1 MMTFLAMALTA
12 FVCFALVFYIKQ
24 RQFSSPAV
32 RMPYQLKRP
41 LFEQA
46 ERELLGA
53 LEQAAG
59 ERYRVL
65 AKVRIADVVEVTA
78 VPRRSY
84 WHHATNRI
92 SAARFDFL
100 LCDPHSLEPACA
112 VEMEAASEAN
122 AFLDELCQTIGLPL
136 VRLDAQQARSFA
148 ALRSFIDGLPA
159 SGARPPA
166 DSSMRE

>member
-1 MMTFLAMALTA
+1 MTFFAMVLAA
-12 FVCFALVFYIKQ
+12 FVCFVLVFYIKQ

-41 LFEQA
+41 LFEPA
-46 ERELLGA
+46 ERELLAA

-78 VPRRSY
+78 VPRRAY
-84 WHHATNRI
+84 WYHASNRI

-100 LCDPHSLEPACA
+100 LCDPVSLEPACA

-122 AFLDELCQTIGLPL
+122 AFLDELCQAIGLPL
-136 VRLDAQQARSFA
+136 MRLDAEQARSFA
-148 ALRSFIDGLPA
+148 ILRTFIDQL
-159 SGARPPA
+159 RPPVNP
-166 DSSMRE
+166 

>member
-1 MMTFLAMALTA
+1 MTFLAMVLTA

-41 LFEQA
+41 LFEPA
-46 ERELLGA
+46 EQELLAA
-53 LEQAAG
+53 LEQAVG

-84 WHHATNRI
+84 WYHATNRI

-100 LCDPHSLEPACA
+100 LCDPQSLEPACA
-112 VEMEAASEAN
+112 IEMEAASEAN

-136 VRLDAQQARSFA
+136 VRLDAEQARSFA
-148 ALRSFIDGLPA
+148 TLRTFIDQL
-159 SGARPPA
+159 RPPA
-166 DSSMRE
+166 QE

>member
-1 MMTFLAMALTA
+1 MTFLAMALTA

-32 RMPYQLKRP
+32 RMPYQLKQP
-41 LFEQA
+41 LFEPA
-46 ERELLGA
+46 EIELLGA
-53 LEQAAG
+53 LEQAADG
-59 ERYRVL
+59 RYRVL
-65 AKVRIADVVEVTA
+65 AKVRVADVVEVTA

-84 WHHATNRI
+84 WYHATNRI

-100 LCDPHSLEPACA
+100 LCDPASLAPACA

-136 VRLDAQQARSFA
+136 IRLDAEQARSFA
-148 ALRSFIDGLPA
+148 TLRTLIDQLPQ
-159 SGARPPA
+159 PA
-166 DSSMRE
+166 AT